1 MSYEWCSNIP
11 LRDLLIEPVRN
22 GVYKPKEFH
31 GRGCKIVNMGELF
44 AHSRLFDVEMK
55 RIELT
60 EKELE
65 KSTIQTGDLLFAR
78 RSLVASGAGKCTIVK
93 HVNEPTTF
101 ESSIIRAR
109 PNKRRASSDYL
120 YYFFSSSLGREL
132 MGTILRQVAVSGI
145 TGSDLMNLEIPCPSL
160 RAQNALS
167 ALLSNFDDRIDL
179 LKQTNQ
185 TLEAIAQTIFKSWFV
200 NFDPVHAKQQGI
212 ACAGIDAET
221 AALFPDR
228 FEDSELGLI
237 PKGWDVAS
245 LDQIA
250 SYLNGLAL
258 QKFPPKDDD
267 WLPVIKIAQLRKG
280 DCEGADKAGAYIKPE
295 YIINDGDVLFSW
307 SGTLEVDIWCGGK
320 GALNQHLF
328 KVTSA
333 EYKKWFYYYWTKYHL
348 IDFRNIAAGKATTMG
363 HIQRSHL
370 HAAKVVI
377 PSLEIMNKANDVLQ
391 PIIDKQISNAVQVKN
406 LSSLRDTLLPR
417 LISGKLDVSAIEA
430 QLEEIA

>member
-1 MSYEWCSNIP
+1 MVMSFSGDVYKLEDLARNASRPFKFSAFDDVVFINTGDVLEGAFLHSNISSKKGLP
-11 LRDLLIEPVRN
+11 GQAKKGIKKNDILLSE
-22 GVYKPKEFH
+22 
-31 GRGCKIVNMGELF
+31 
-44 AHSRLFDVEMK
+44 
-55 RIELT
+55 
-60 EKELE
+60 
-65 KSTIQTGDLLFAR
+65 
-78 RSLVASGAGKCTIVK
+78 
-93 HVNEPTTF
+93 
-101 ESSIIRAR
+101 IRPA
-109 PNKRRASSDYL
+109 NKRFAYVYENLGNYVVSTKFMVIEAIGKASAEYL
-120 YYFFSSSLGREL
+120 YILLTSNRTLTDFQRIAETRSGTFPQITFNSISHYEFFVPTIGVQSAVVDII
-132 MGTILRQVAVSGI
+132 GTLNQK
-145 TGSDLMNLEIPCPSL
+145 
-160 RAQNALS
+160 
-167 ALLSNFDDRIDL
+167 IDL

-185 TLEAIAQTIFKSWFV
+185 SLEAIAQTIFKSWFV
-200 NFDPVHAKQQGI
+200 NFDPVHANQQGL

-221 AALFPDR
+221 ADLFPDR
-228 FEDSELGLI
+228 FEDSELGQI

-430 QLEEIA
+430 QLEEMA